1 MRKKSI
7 MFKLII
13 QSLKPVLLIN
23 STRITAGLAR
33 QHRRSFQ
40 YYIHVLVQ
48 TSIVLFT
55 KPLVEYYM
63 LKKNQGRCLEKC
75 NIQDDERCSSISV
88 MQKNNFLHQ
97 RTNLSTW
104 VSSIGE
110 SPLHFFPFFS
120 CQCPNHSSSPHF
132 S

>member
-55 KPLVEYYM
+55 KPLVE
-63 LKKNQGRCLEKC
+63 KC
-75 NIQDDERCSSISV
+75 NIQDDERCSSVSV

-110 SPLHFFPFFS
+110 SPLHFFPFFPVS
-120 CQCPNHSSSPHF
+120 ALIIHGHPILVKTVLP
-132 S
+132 